1 MAIKVKLLQKKMSK
15 GRINL
20 YLDFYPAIPNPKTGK
35 DTRREFPGLYI
46 YEKPR
51 NAIEKQ
57 YNAEQL
63 KLAEAIRQK
72 RENEL
77 NKPEIYN
84 EYEKERLRK
93 KELGDIDFVDYFRKI
108 ANKRYGSNWSNWM
121 SALTYVEQFT
131 GGKVKFAD
139 LNERYLEDFR
149 DYLLTTPSVKSSKKK
164 EILSQNSAQSYF
176 NEVKAAL
183 KQAFKDGIIQVEL
196 HARIDRIKTA
206 ETRREYL
213 TLEELNKLAKAPCND
228 DILRRAAL
236 FSALTG
242 LRFSDIEKLTWGE
255 VEHVDGQG
263 YYIKFQQQKTKGI
276 ETMPIPEQALELF
289 GERQEPDRR
298 IFEGLRSASYHRK
311 DLQDWIKGAGI
322 TKHIAFHCFR
332 HTYATLELREETDLY
347 TISKM
352 LGHREIKTTQIYTK
366 VVDEAKR
373 EAADRIKLDL

>member
-196 HARIDRIKTA
+196 HARIDPIKTA

>member
-57 YNAEQL
+57 HNAEQM
-63 KLAEAIRQK
+63 KLADAIRQK

-108 ANKRYGSNWSNWM
+108 ANKRYGSNRSNWM
-121 SALTYVEQFT
+121 SALTYLEQFT

-164 EILSQNSAQSYF
+164 ETLSQNSAQSYF
-176 NEVKAAL
+176 NKVKAAL
-183 KQAFKDGIIQVEL
+183 KQAFKDGIIQAEL
-196 HARIDRIKTA
+196 HARIDPIKTA

-228 DILRRAAL
+228 DILKRAAL
-236 FSALTG
+236 FSGLTG

-255 VEHVDGQG
+255 VEHVDGQR
-263 YYIKFQQQKTKGI
+263 YYVKFQQQKTKGI
-276 ETMPIPEQALELF
+276 ETTPMPEQALKLF
-289 GERQEPDRR
+289 GERQEPDKR

-322 TKHIAFHCFR
+322 TKHITFHCFR
-332 HTYATLELREETDLY
+332 HTYATLQLRGGTDLY